1 MSSIVI
7 LIAAI
12 AAGVL
17 SGAAIGISAG
27 KVAAQMIESRSAAV
41 VTAVVATAV
50 IYTFIGPIPVAI
62 AMFVAAMA
70 IEILLTPAG
79 AEGAWTWSLSTW
91 ISAWSVGIIVAV
103 LLAAIYALKPPPPRR
118 TM

>member
-1 MSSIVI
+1 MSSVVI

-27 KVAAQMIESRSAAV
+27 KVAAQMIESRFAAV

-50 IYTFIGPIPVAI
+50 IYTFIGPIPVVI

-79 AEGAWTWSLSTW
+79 SDGGWAWSLSAW
-91 ISAWSVGIIVAV
+91 ISAWFVGIVAAV

-118 TM
+118 TL

>member
-1 MSSIVI
+1 MSSVVI

-12 AAGVL
+12 VAGVL

-27 KVAAQMIESRSAAV
+27 KVAAQMIESRSAGV

-62 AMFVAAMA
+62 TMFVTAMA
-70 IEILLTPAG
+70 IDILLTPAG
-79 AEGAWTWSLSTW
+79 SEGAWTWSLPAW
-91 ISAWSVGIIVAV
+91 LSAWFVGIVAAV
-103 LLAAIYALKPPPPRR
+103 LLAAIYALREPPPRR
-118 TM
+118 TL